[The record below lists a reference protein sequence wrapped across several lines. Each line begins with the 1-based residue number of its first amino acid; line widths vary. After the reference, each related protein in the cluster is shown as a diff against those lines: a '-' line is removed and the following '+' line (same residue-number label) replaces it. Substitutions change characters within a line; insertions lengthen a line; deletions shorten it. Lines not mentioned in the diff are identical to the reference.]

1 VTVKILFYLF
11 ASLSVISAFFSI
23 TRKNPVLSAVWLV
36 VCMCS
41 LAVIYVLLDAFFLAA
56 VQIIVYAGAV
66 LMLFV
71 FVIMLLNLRTGIIGQ
86 MHNLGIKFLGLV
98 ITILLLDQLRLA
110 IKGTGALL
118 YKAGETGAKFGEASA
133 VGRLLFSEY
142 VYPLEIVSILLLVAI
157 VGALVLAGKESS

>member
-1 VTVKILFYLF
+1 MTVKILFYLF
-11 ASLSVISAFFSI
+11 AALSIISAFFAI

-56 VQIIVYAGAV
+56 VQVIVYAGAV

-86 MHNLGIKFLGLV
+86 MRNLGIKFLGLV
-98 ITILLLDQLRLA
+98 ITVILLDQLRTA
-110 IKGTGALL
+110 VKGAGILL
-118 YKAGETGAKFGEASA
+118 HSPGKLEPGFGEAEA
-133 VGRLLFSEY
+133 VGKLLFSQY
-142 VYPLEIVSILLLVAI
+142 VYPLEIISVLLLVAI
-157 VGALVLAGKESS
+157 VGALVLAGKERT